1 MIMIRCVVLGSG
13 AAIPSPERNTC
24 SIAMKY
30 DGSVYLFDCGEG
42 TQRQMMKSDIS
53 YSKVKSIF
61 ITHLHDDH
69 ILGIPGLI
77 YTLYLE
83 STKQGGRR
91 EKVTIFGP
99 KGVAKRV
106 QQLVN
111 RNISFLEIQEVDE
124 GWAVDIGNATI
135 SAFRTNHYSYNFDS
149 VSSKG
154 DSLGYVFEEKEKLRF
169 DKKKCEELGIKG
181 RMFSILEK
189 EKEIKVHGKT
199 VRIEEVTYP
208 KKGKKIVITGDT
220 AFSENTI
227 KFAKDADILFH
238 EATYLEDRRK
248 DADLYAHSTASDA
261 AKVAKE
267 AGVHEL
273 VLYHISNR
281 YTDEDAI
288 LKEAKSIFKNTK
300 VASDGFEV
308 KI

>member
-1 MIMIRCVVLGSG
+1 MIRCVVLGSG
-13 AAIPSPERNTC
+13 AAIPSPQRNTS
-24 SIAMKY
+24 SIAIKY
-30 DGSVYLFDCGEG
+30 NGRVYLFDCGEG
-42 TQRQMMKSDIS
+42 TQRQMMKSNIS
-53 YSKVKSIF
+53 YSKVKAIF

-83 STKQGGRR
+83 STKQDGVR

-99 KGVAKRV
+99 KGTAKRV
-106 QQLVN
+106 LQLIN
-111 RNISFLEIQEVDE
+111 RNIPFLEIKEVDE
-124 GWAVDIGNATI
+124 GWSVDIGGASV
-135 SAFRTNHYSYNFDS
+135 SAFRTNHFKCNFDS

-154 DSLGYVFEEKEKLRF
+154 DSLGYVFEENEKLRF

-181 RMFSILEK
+181 KMFSIIEK
-189 EKEIKVHGKT
+189 EKEIKINGKS
-199 VRIEEVTYP
+199 VRIEEITYP

-220 AFSENTI
+220 GFSENTI
-227 KFAKDADILFH
+227 KFAKGANILFH

-248 DADLYAHSTASDA
+248 DADMYAHSTASDA

-267 AGVHEL
+267 AGVSEL

-281 YTDEDAI
+281 YTEEDRI
-288 LKEAKSIFKNTK
+288 LNEAKQIFENTK
-300 VASDGFEV
+300 VASDGFEI